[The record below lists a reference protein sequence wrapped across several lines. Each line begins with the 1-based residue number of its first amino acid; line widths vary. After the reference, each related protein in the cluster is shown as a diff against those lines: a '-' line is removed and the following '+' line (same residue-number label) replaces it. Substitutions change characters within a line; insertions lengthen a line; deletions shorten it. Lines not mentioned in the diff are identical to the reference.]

1 VIGRI
6 GPGIGP
12 PMGKQLI
19 AIVEPSV
26 ASASGI
32 SRGQQ
37 RGSQIPIP
45 MMDSSSVSRGK
56 GKHPTPMISE
66 AFEMLMPAVDS
77 ADAALD
83 SAKGLNTRQHR
94 VSSVNGHAIIGG
106 RGSIGMTA
114 TVEAGAG
121 EAKAAGKMPKRE
133 VTAARVT
140 KAESAKSCILM
151 LSDSRWGATLNMS
164 ETHTLYPNH
173 SLRVKEI

>member
-1 VIGRI
+1 MGRI

-56 GKHPTPMISE
+56 GKQPTPMISE
-66 AFEMLMPAVDS
+66 VFEILMPAVDS

-83 SAKGLNTRQHR
+83 SVNGLNTLQHR

-106 RGSIGMTA
+106 GRGSII
-114 TVEAGAG
+114 TVVTGAG

-133 VTAARVT
+133 VTAARIT
-140 KAESAKSCILM
+140 RGESAKSCILI
-151 LSDSRWGATLNMS
+151 LVRLEGGDSER
-164 ETHTLYPNH
+164 E
-173 SLRVKEI
+173 